1 MPIETSM
8 IDPLYGL
15 TARIFLGLFFL
26 AAATHKLRGRQ
37 AFTAALRGYALLPGM
52 LLAPAALALPVAE
65 LLVGTLLLL
74 PGFLIFAS
82 LGAALLLGLY
92 FSAIAANLWR
102 GRRDID
108 CGCSFGGSSSL
119 LSGWHLLRLG
129 ALMALALLPLAGAV
143 SRELAAFDLLNL
155 AGAVIAL
162 GVLYV
167 AADALLANHGRMAG
181 WRNEGGAVD
190 A

>member
-1 MPIETSM
+1 MEVST

-26 AAATHKLRGRQ
+26 AAALHKLRGRQ
-37 AFTAALRGYALLPGM
+37 AFMAAIRGYALLPQA
-52 LLAPAALALPVAE
+52 LLAPAAVM
-65 LLVGTLLLL
+65 LLISEVMVGVLLLL
-74 PGFLIFAS
+74 PGFEMLAS
-82 LGAALLLGLY
+82 LAAAALLTLY
-92 FSAIAANLWR
+92 FTAISVNLLR

-119 LSGWHLLRLG
+119 LSNWHLLRLG

-155 AGAVIAL
+155 AGAVIVL
-162 GVLYV
+162 GVLY
-167 AADALLANHGRMAG
+167 AAGEALLANHGRMLASM
-181 WRNEGGAVD
+181 NEGTLSD

>member
-1 MPIETSM
+1 MEISM

-26 AAATHKLRGRQ
+26 AAALHKLRHRQ
-37 AFTAALRGYALLPGM
+37 AFAAALGGYALLPRA
-52 LLAPAALALPVAE
+52 LLGPAAVT
-65 LLVGTLLLL
+65 LLVSEALAGALLLL
-74 PGFLIFAS
+74 PGFAIPAS
-82 LGAALLLGLY
+82 LAATALLALY
-92 FSAIAANLWR
+92 FTAIAANLLR

-108 CGCSFGGSSSL
+108 CGCSFAGSSSL

-143 SRELAAFDLLNL
+143 SRNLAAFDLLNL
-155 AGAVIAL
+155 GGAVIAL
-162 GVLYV
+162 GILYA

-181 WRNEGGAVD
+181 LMNERAPAD